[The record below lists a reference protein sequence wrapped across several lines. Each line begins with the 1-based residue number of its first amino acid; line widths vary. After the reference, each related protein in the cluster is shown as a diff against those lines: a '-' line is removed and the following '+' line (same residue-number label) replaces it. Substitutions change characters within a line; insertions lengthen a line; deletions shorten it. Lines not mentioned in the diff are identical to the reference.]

1 MRPYSDID
9 IGIYL
14 PEDPDIL
21 SLGDLVGCLESA
33 LGRPVDILL
42 LRGLPERNS
51 QLAFRVAN
59 EGILITEQQR
69 HRYTQFKK
77 QAFLY
82 YLDTEYLR
90 RLTRPALR
98 RRVLSGNMGR
108 RNYVRQN
115 CPP

>member
-21 SLGDLVGCLESA
+21 SLGDLVGRLESA

-42 LRGLPERNS
+42 LRGLPERNPE
-51 QLAFRVAN
+51 LAFRVAN

-69 HRYTQFKK
+69 HRYAQFKK

-108 RNYVRQN
+108 RNYV
-115 CPP
+115 